1 MFSHTII
8 EAIQGLSERHLK
20 NWL

>member
-1 MFSHTII
+1 MFSDAII